1 MAKKNRI
8 QQPYGYRDMNE
19 YTSEANMLSNAI
31 SSIGKCDCNDIAN
44 KAFFSVE
51 YKDDLE
57 SFTFMNM
64 NGSPVGTAK
73 MYDVKFS
80 KLIESASYNRDTNTI
95 DIIFENKDKVS
106 LDVDGLVP
114 TVSFNDGLEKDNDS
128 VKVKIDNTGDGYLTV
143 SKDGIKISGI
153 KEELDKI
160 PLISGKIDNEI
171 SDRKN
176 ADQGLLTMLDAETK
190 NRKSADDE
198 IKGIIG
204 DLSSSV
210 TSGNTTIAEL
220 IAKETEDRKNED
232 NSIKELLAAETAG
245 RESGDN
251 EIKDIISNLRQS
263 TADSDE
269 AIRALITKESED
281 RIASDNEIKK
291 LIGDV
296 TSSITSGNTSIV
308 ELINAEA
315 SKREEE
321 DTKIRESITSETE
334 DRTNAINAEKTDRET
349 ADNEIK
355 GLVSAEETKREEE
368 DIKIRGEIATVS
380 SKVDGLTETNKS
392 NVVNVVKVSDNL
404 PATIRERY
412 KFVKSDNTE
421 LEQTIDIYKDSSLMN
436 VELQEVDNK
445 KCLVFTY
452 ILEDGTEKNITLDVE
467 QLLIESE
474 FQDGLSGVSEDG
486 VIRVK
491 VKIDDSSEK
500 YLTVSKNGVKLS
512 GINAKFNKTN
522 KRIGELNTKIETET
536 TNREQGITDVNNRI
550 SNTNANVE
558 LKADKTYVNE
568 ELAKKATNDALNALT
583 EVVDTKAAS
592 EYVNTELEKKADKTY
607 VDDELSKKATNDE
620 LSNLSNVVDTK
631 ASTEHVDTEL
641 SKKATIDALNE
652 LSAKVDEN
660 KTSAENLIANEAT
673 ARESALADER
683 TARETSD
690 NELSEKIESLKNET
704 SVLVKTVVAKDASIA
719 VDSAD
724 VVNPKIGV
732 NVSAKSK
739 DTKYANNISVETDGL
754 FSVADLEYDGERN
767 ILTFV
772 NNAKTL
778 PIYLKSVSSI
788 PTVSYNPAY
797 KKLTITYIVN
807 GVSNTVEGDMSAL
820 DNTFTVSEST
830 SGAMSL
836 VMNDKKLSGSV
847 IVNTTHNDNA
857 LIVDNNSLYVSKNS
871 IIGDLERR
879 VQELEAAMANLVK
892 NDVEVT
898 SVEPNMNESKSTS
911 SSSIVNVSDLDL
923 FDFE

>member
-8 QQPYGYRDMNE
+8 QQPYGYKDMNE

-31 SSIGKCDCNDIAN
+31 SSIGKCDCDDIAN

-64 NGSPVGTAK
+64 NGAPVGTAK

-128 VKVKIDNTGDGYLTV
+128 VKVKIDNTSEGYLTV
-143 SKDGIKISGI
+143 SRDGIKISGI
-153 KEELDKI
+153 KELLDKV
-160 PLISGKIDNEI
+160 PLISDKIDKEI

-190 NRKSADDE
+190 NRKNADDE

-220 IAKETEDRKNED
+220 IAKETEDRENED
-232 NSIKELLAAETAG
+232 NSIKELLAAETSD
-245 RESGDN
+245 RESSDN
-251 EIKDIISNLRQS
+251 EIKDIISVLRQS
-263 TADSDE
+263 TANSDE
-269 AIRALITKESED
+269 EIRALITKESED
-281 RIASDNEIKK
+281 RIASDDEIKNI
-291 LIGDV
+291 IGDV

-308 ELINAEA
+308 ELIKAEA
-315 SKREEE
+315 NKREEE
-321 DTKIRESITSETE
+321 DTKIKELITSETE
-334 DRTNAINAEKTDRET
+334 ARTEAINTEKTDRET

-355 GLVSAEETKREEE
+355 GLVSSEESKRTEE
-368 DIKIRGEIATVS
+368 DNKIRAEILTVS
-380 SKVDGLTETNKS
+380 SKIDDLTETNKS

-436 VELQEVDNK
+436 VELQEVDSK

-452 ILEDGTEKNITLDVE
+452 ILEDGTEKKITLDVE

-491 VKIDDSSEK
+491 VKIDDSSEE
-500 YLTVSKNGVKLS
+500 YLTVSKDGVKLS
-512 GINAKFNKTN
+512 GINAKLNEINK
-522 KRIGELNTKIETET
+522 KIEAET
-536 TNREQGITDVNNRI
+536 SNREQSITDLNNSI
-550 SNTNANVE
+550 SATNANVE
-558 LKADKTYVNE
+558 LKANKTYVDEELANKATNAALNE
-568 ELAKKATNDALNALT
+568 LTSVVSTKATIEHVDTELAKKT
-583 EVVDTKAAS
+583 
-592 EYVNTELEKKADKTY
+592 DKTY
-607 VDDELSKKATNDE
+607 VDDELSKKATNED
-620 LSNLSNVVDTK
+620 LSDLSNVVDMK

-652 LSAKVDEN
+652 LSTKVDGN
-660 KTSAENLIANEAT
+660 KASAEALIANEAT
-673 ARESALADER
+673 ARESALTDEK
-683 TARETSD
+683 TTRETSD

-704 SVLVKTVVAKDASIA
+704 SSLVKTIVAKDASI
-719 VDSAD
+719 VIDSTDA
-724 VVNPKIGV
+724 VNPKIGA

-739 DTKYANNISVETDGL
+739 DTKYVNNISVETDGL
-754 FSVADLEYDGERN
+754 FSVADLEYDEDRN
-767 ILTFV
+767 VLTFV
-772 NNAKTL
+772 NNVKTS

-788 PTVSYNPAY
+788 PTVSYNPTE

-807 GVSNTVEGDMSAL
+807 GASNTVEGDMSAL

-830 SGAMSL
+830 SGAISL
-836 VMNDKKLSGSV
+836 AMNDRKLSGSV
-847 IVNTTHNDNA
+847 IVNTTHDDNA

-879 VQELEAAMANLVK
+879 VQELEAAISNLVK
-892 NDVEVT
+892 NDVEVA

>member
-160 PLISGKIDNEI
+160 PLISGKIDKEI
-171 SDRKN
+171 SDRNN
-176 ADQGLLTMLDAETK
+176 ADQGLLTMLDAETR
-190 NRKSADDE
+190 NRKNADDE
-198 IKGIIG
+198 IKGMIG

-210 TSGNTTIAEL
+210 TSGNTTIADL
-220 IAKETEDRKNED
+220 IARETEDRKNED
-232 NSIKELLAAETAG
+232 KAIKGLLDTETAERKNADEEIKG
-245 RESGDN
+245 SISDLTQSTTDSDN
-251 EIKDIISNLRQS
+251 EIKG
-263 TADSDE
+263 
-269 AIRALITKESED
+269 LITKESED

-334 DRTNAINAEKTDRET
+334 ARTEAINTEKTDREN
-349 ADNEIK
+349 ADNEIRN
-355 GLVSAEETKREEE
+355 LLSAEESKREEE
-368 DIKIRGEIATVS
+368 DNKIKKDIVTIT
-380 SKVDGLTETNKS
+380 SKIDGLSDKNKS
-392 NVVNVVKVSDNL
+392 NVVNVIKVSDNL

-491 VKIDDSSEK
+491 VKIDDSSEE

-512 GINAKFNKTN
+512 GINAKFNETN
-522 KRIGELNTKIETET
+522 TRIGELNTKIETET

-558 LKADKTYVNE
+558 LKADKTYVDE
-568 ELAKKATNDALNALT
+568 ELAKKATNDALNALK

-592 EYVNTELEKKADKTY
+592 EYVDTELEKKADKTY
-607 VDDELSKKATNDE
+607 VDKELAKKATNEE
-620 LSNLSNVVDTK
+620 LSDLSNVVDTK

-660 KTSAENLIANEAT
+660 KASAENLIANEAT
-673 ARESALADER
+673 TRESALADER

-836 VMNDKKLSGSV
+836 VMNDRKLSGSV
-847 IVNTTHNDNA
+847 IVNTTHDDNA

-879 VQELEAAMANLVK
+879 VQELEAAMTNLVK

>member
-160 PLISGKIDNEI
+160 PLISGKIDKEI

-176 ADQGLLTMLDAETK
+176 ADQGLLTMLEAETK

-269 AIRALITKESED
+269 EIRALITKESED
-281 RIASDNEIKK
+281 RIASDDEIKNI
-291 LIGDV
+291 IGDV

-308 ELINAEA
+308 ELIKAEA
-315 SKREEE
+315 NKREEE

-491 VKIDDSSEK
+491 VKIDDSSEE

-512 GINAKFNKTN
+512 GINAKFNETN
-522 KRIGELNTKIETET
+522 TRIGELNTKIETET

-558 LKADKTYVNE
+558 LKADKTYVDE

-583 EVVDTKAAS
+583 EVVDTKAES
-592 EYVNTELEKKADKTY
+592 EYVDTELEKKADKTY
-607 VDDELSKKATNDE
+607 VDEELAKKATNEE
-620 LSNLSNVVDTK
+620 LSDLSSVVDTK

-673 ARESALADER
+673 TRESALTDEK

-690 NELSEKIESLKNET
+690 NELSEKIESLKNDT
-704 SVLVKTVVAKDASIA
+704 SVLVKTVVAKDGSIS
-719 VDSAD
+719 VDSTD

-739 DTKYANNISVETDGL
+739 DTKYVNNISVETDGL

-836 VMNDKKLSGSV
+836 VMNDRKLSGSV
-847 IVNTTHNDNA
+847 IVNTTHDDNA

>member
-1 MAKKNRI
+1 MTKKNRI

-31 SSIGKCDCNDIAN
+31 SSIGKCDCDDIAN

-64 NGSPVGTAK
+64 NGAPVGTAK

-128 VKVKIDNTGDGYLTV
+128 VKVKIDNTSDGYLTV

-160 PLISGKIDNEI
+160 PLISGKIDKEI

-176 ADQGLLTMLDAETK
+176 ADQGLLTMLEAETR

-220 IAKETEDRKNED
+220 IAKETEDRENED
-232 NSIKELLAAETAG
+232 NSIKELLAAETAS

-269 AIRALITKESED
+269 EIRALITKESED
-281 RIASDNEIKK
+281 RIASDDEIKNI
-291 LIGDV
+291 IGDV

-308 ELINAEA
+308 ELIKAEA
-315 SKREEE
+315 NKREEE
-321 DTKIRESITSETE
+321 DTKIKELITSETE
-334 DRTNAINAEKTDRET
+334 ARTEAINTEKTHREN
-349 ADNEIK
+349 ADNEIRN
-355 GLVSAEETKREEE
+355 LLSDEESKREEDDNKIKE
-368 DIKIRGEIATVS
+368 DIVTITSKI
-380 SKVDGLTETNKS
+380 DGLSDKNKS
-392 NVVNVVKVSDNL
+392 NVVNVIKVSDNL

-491 VKIDDSSEK
+491 VKIDDSSEE

-512 GINAKFNKTN
+512 GINAKFNKTDT
-522 KRIGELNTKIETET
+522 RIGELNTKIETET
-536 TNREQGITDVNNRI
+536 TNREQGITDVNKRI
-550 SNTNANVE
+550 SDTNANVE
-558 LKADKTYVNE
+558 LKADKTYVDE
-568 ELAKKATNDALNALT
+568 ELAKKATNDALNTLT

-592 EYVNTELEKKADKTY
+592 EYVDTELEKKADKTY
-607 VDDELSKKATNDE
+607 VDDELLKKATNEE
-620 LSNLSNVVDTK
+620 LSDLSNVVDTK

-673 ARESALADER
+673 ARE
-683 TARETSD
+683 TSD
-690 NELSEKIESLKNET
+690 NELSEKIESLKNKT

-719 VDSAD
+719 VDSTD

-754 FSVADLEYDGERN
+754 FSVADLEYDDERN
-767 ILTFV
+767 VLTFV
-772 NNAKTL
+772 NNTKTL

-836 VMNDKKLSGSV
+836 VMNDRKLSGSV
-847 IVNTTHNDNA
+847 IVNTTHDDNA

>member
-8 QQPYGYRDMNE
+8 QQPYGYKNMNE

-128 VKVKIDNTGDGYLTV
+128 VKVKIDNTSEGYLTV
-143 SKDGIKISGI
+143 SRDGIKISGI
-153 KEELDKI
+153 KELLDKV
-160 PLISGKIDNEI
+160 PLISDKIDNEI

-220 IAKETEDRKNED
+220 IAKETEDRENED

-281 RIASDNEIKK
+281 RIASDDEIKNI
-291 LIGDV
+291 IGDV

-308 ELINAEA
+308 ELIKAETN
-315 SKREEE
+315 KREEE

-334 DRTNAINAEKTDRET
+334 DRTNAINTEKTARET

-355 GLVSAEETKREEE
+355 GLVSDEESKRTEE
-368 DIKIRGEIATVS
+368 DNKIRAEILTVS
-380 SKVDGLTETNKS
+380 RKIDDLTATNKS

-436 VELQEVDNK
+436 VELQEVDSK

-452 ILEDGTEKNITLDVE
+452 ILEDGTEKKITLDVE

-491 VKIDDSSEK
+491 VKIDDSSEE

-512 GINAKFNKTN
+512 GINAKFNKTS

-550 SNTNANVE
+550 SDTNANVE
-558 LKADKTYVNE
+558 LKADKTYVDE
-568 ELAKKATNDALNALT
+568 ELAKKATNDALNTLK

-592 EYVNTELEKKADKTY
+592 EYVDTELEKKADKTY
-607 VDDELSKKATNDE
+607 VDEELAKKATNDE

-652 LSAKVDEN
+652 LSAKVDGN
-660 KTSAENLIANEAT
+660 KASAEALIANEAT
-673 ARESALADER
+673 ARESALTDEK

-704 SVLVKTVVAKDASIA
+704 SSLVKTIVAKDASITI
-719 VDSAD
+719 DSTDA
-724 VVNPKIGV
+724 VNPKIGA

-739 DTKYANNISVETDGL
+739 DTKYVNNISVETDGL
-754 FSVADLEYDGERN
+754 FSVADLEYDEDRN
-767 ILTFV
+767 VLTFV
-772 NNAKTL
+772 NNVKTS

-788 PTVSYNPAY
+788 PTVSYNPTD

-836 VMNDKKLSGSV
+836 VMNDRKLSGSV
-847 IVNTTHNDNA
+847 IVNTTHDDNA

-892 NDVEVT
+892 NDVEVA
-898 SVEPNMNESKSTS
+898 SVEPNMNESNSTS

>member
-106 LDVDGLVP
+106 LDVDGLAQ

-128 VKVKIDNTGDGYLTV
+128 VKVKIDNTSDGYLTV

-160 PLISGKIDNEI
+160 PLISGKIDKEI
-171 SDRKN
+171 TDRKN
-176 ADQGLLTMLDAETK
+176 ADQGLLTMLEAETK

-210 TSGNTTIAEL
+210 TSGNTTISEL
-220 IAKETEDRKNED
+220 IAKETEDRKKED
-232 NSIKELLAAETAG
+232 NSIKELLAAEKAD
-245 RESGDN
+245 RKSGDD
-251 EIKDIISNLRQS
+251 EIKDIISDLRQS
-263 TADSDE
+263 TTESDNE
-269 AIRALITKESED
+269 IKALITKESED
-281 RIASDNEIKK
+281 RIASDDEIKK
-291 LIGDV
+291 IIGDV

-308 ELINAEA
+308 ELIKAEA
-315 SKREEE
+315 NKREEE
-321 DTKIRESITSETE
+321 DTKIKESITSEAEARTE
-334 DRTNAINAEKTDRET
+334 AINTEKTAREN

-355 GLVSAEETKREEE
+355 NLVSAEESKREEE
-368 DIKIRGEIATVS
+368 DKKIREDIVTVT
-380 SKVDGLTETNKS
+380 SKIDGLSDKNKS
-392 NVVNVVKVSDNL
+392 NVINVVKVSDNL

-421 LEQTIDIYKDSSLMN
+421 LEQTIDIYKDSSLIN
-436 VELQEVDNK
+436 VELQEIDNK

-452 ILEDGTEKNITLDVE
+452 VLEDGTEKKITLDVE

-486 VIRVK
+486 VVRVK
-491 VKIDDSSEK
+491 VKIDDSSEE
-500 YLTVSKNGVKLS
+500 YLTVSKDGVKLS
-512 GINAKFNKTN
+512 GINTKLD
-522 KRIGELNTKIETET
+522 GLNTKIEAET
-536 TNREQGITDVNNRI
+536 SNREQSITDVNNRI
-550 SNTNANVE
+550 SDTNANVE
-558 LKADKTYVNE
+558 LKADKTYVDGELAKKATNAALNNLSITVDTKASTE
-568 ELAKKATNDALNALT
+568 YVNTELAKKADKTYVDGELAKKATNVALNGLSDTVNTKADKTYVDTELAKKATNDT
-583 EVVDTKAAS
+583 
-592 EYVNTELEKKADKTY
+592 
-607 VDDELSKKATNDE
+607 
-620 LSNLSNVVDTK
+620 
-631 ASTEHVDTEL
+631 
-641 SKKATIDALNE
+641 LNE
-652 LSAKVDEN
+652 LSTKVDKN
-660 KTSAENLIANEAT
+660 KASAEALIANET
-673 ARESALADER
+673 ANRESALSAEK
-683 TARETSD
+683 TARETADS
-690 NELSEKIESLKNET
+690 ELDKKIESLKNDT
-704 SVLVKTVVAKDASIA
+704 SSLVKTIVAKDASIA
-719 VDSAD
+719 IDSTDA
-724 VVNPKIGV
+724 VNPKIGT
-732 NVSAKSK
+732 NISAKSK
-739 DTKYANNISVETDGL
+739 DAKYINNISIETDGL
-754 FSVADLEYDGERN
+754 FSVADLEYDDDRN
-767 ILTFV
+767 VLTFV
-772 NNAKTL
+772 NNVKTS

-788 PTVSYNPAY
+788 PTVSYNPTD
-797 KKLTITYIVN
+797 KKLTITYVVN
-807 GVSNTVEGDMSAL
+807 GKSNTVEGDMSAL

-836 VMNDKKLSGSV
+836 VMNDRKLSGSV
-847 IVNTTHNDNA
+847 IVNTTHDDNA

-871 IIGDLERR
+871 IIGDLEHR
-879 VQELEAAMANLVK
+879 VQELEAAMAKLVK

-898 SVEPNMNESKSTS
+898 SVEPNMNKSKSTS

>member
-220 IAKETEDRKNED
+220 IAKETEDRENED

-491 VKIDDSSEK
+491 VKIDDSSEE

-512 GINAKFNKTN
+512 GINAKFNETDT
-522 KRIGELNTKIETET
+522 RIGELNTKIETET

-550 SNTNANVE
+550 SDTNANVE
-558 LKADKTYVNE
+558 LKADKTYVDE
-568 ELAKKATNDALNALT
+568 ELAKKATNDALNKLT

-592 EYVNTELEKKADKTY
+592 EYVDTELEKKADKTY

-673 ARESALADER
+673 TRESALTDEK

-879 VQELEAAMANLVK
+879 VQELEAAMANLAK

>member
-321 DTKIRESITSETE
+321 DTKIMESITSETE

-536 TNREQGITDVNNRI
+536 TNREQGIADVNKRI
-550 SNTNANVE
+550 SDTNANVE
-558 LKADKTYVNE
+558 L
-568 ELAKKATNDALNALT
+568 
-583 EVVDTKAAS
+583 
-592 EYVNTELEKKADKTY
+592 KADKTY
-607 VDDELSKKATNDE
+607 VDDELSKKATNDALNE
-620 LSNLSNVVDTK
+620 LSAKVDTK

-652 LSAKVDEN
+652 LSAKVNEN

-704 SVLVKTVVAKDASIA
+704 SVLVKTVVAKDTSIA

-739 DTKYANNISVETDGL
+739 DTKYVNNISVETDGL

>member
-8 QQPYGYRDMNE
+8 QQPYGYKDMNE

-31 SSIGKCDCNDIAN
+31 SSIGKCDCDDIAN

-64 NGSPVGTAK
+64 NGAPVGTAK

-128 VKVKIDNTGDGYLTV
+128 VKVKIDNTSEGYLTV
-143 SKDGIKISGI
+143 SRDGIKISGI
-153 KEELDKI
+153 KELLDKV
-160 PLISGKIDNEI
+160 PLISDKIDKEI

-190 NRKSADDE
+190 NRKNADDE

-220 IAKETEDRKNED
+220 IAKETEDRENED
-232 NSIKELLAAETAG
+232 NSIKELLAAETED

-281 RIASDNEIKK
+281 RIASDDEIKNI
-291 LIGDV
+291 IGDV

-308 ELINAEA
+308 ELIKAETN
-315 SKREEE
+315 KREEE

-334 DRTNAINAEKTDRET
+334 DRTNAINTEKTARET

-355 GLVSAEETKREEE
+355 GLVSDEESKRTEEDNKIREE
-368 DIKIRGEIATVS
+368 ILTVS
-380 SKVDGLTETNKS
+380 SKIDDLTETNKS

-452 ILEDGTEKNITLDVE
+452 ILEDGTEKKITLDVE

-491 VKIDDSSEK
+491 VKIDDSSEE

-512 GINAKFNKTN
+512 GINAKFNEIN
-522 KRIGELNTKIETET
+522 KKIETET
-536 TNREQGITDVNNRI
+536 SNREQSITDLNNSI
-550 SNTNANVE
+550 SATNANVE
-558 LKADKTYVNE
+558 LKANKTYVDE
-568 ELAKKATNDALNALT
+568 ELANKATNAALNELT
-583 EVVDTKAAS
+583 SVVSTKATIEHVDT
-592 EYVNTELEKKADKTY
+592 ELAKKADKTY
-607 VDDELSKKATNDE
+607 VDDELSKKATNED
-620 LSNLSNVVDTK
+620 LSDLSNVVDTK

-652 LSAKVDEN
+652 LSTKVDGN
-660 KTSAENLIANEAT
+660 KASAEALIANEAT
-673 ARESALADER
+673 ARESALTDEK
-683 TARETSD
+683 TTRETSD

-704 SVLVKTVVAKDASIA
+704 SSLVKTIVAKDASIA
-719 VDSAD
+719 IDSTDA
-724 VVNPKIGV
+724 VNPKIGA
-732 NVSAKSK
+732 NISAKSK
-739 DTKYANNISVETDGL
+739 DTKYVNNISVETDGL
-754 FSVADLEYDGERN
+754 FSVADLEYDEDRN
-767 ILTFV
+767 VLTFV
-772 NNAKTL
+772 NNVKTS
-778 PIYLKSVSSI
+778 PIYLKSISSI
-788 PTVSYNPAY
+788 PTVSYNPTD

-807 GVSNTVEGDMSAL
+807 GASNTVEGDMSAL

-836 VMNDKKLSGSV
+836 VMNDRKLSGSV
-847 IVNTTHNDNA
+847 IVNTTHEDNA

>member
-19 YTSEANMLSNAI
+19 YTSEANMISNAI

-64 NGSPVGTAK
+64 NGAPVGTAK

-160 PLISGKIDNEI
+160 PLISGKIDKEI
-171 SDRKN
+171 SDRNN
-176 ADQGLLTMLDAETK
+176 ADQDLLTMLDAETR
-190 NRKSADDE
+190 NRKNADDE
-198 IKGIIG
+198 IKGMIG

-210 TSGNTTIAEL
+210 TSGNTTIADL
-220 IAKETEDRKNED
+220 IARETEDRKNED
-232 NSIKELLAAETAG
+232 KAIKGLLDTETAERKNADEEIKG
-245 RESGDN
+245 SISDLTQSTTDSDN
-251 EIKDIISNLRQS
+251 EIKG
-263 TADSDE
+263 
-269 AIRALITKESED
+269 LITKESED

-321 DTKIRESITSETE
+321 DTKIKELITSETE
-334 DRTNAINAEKTDRET
+334 ARTEAINTEKTDREN
-349 ADNEIK
+349 ADNEIRN
-355 GLVSAEETKREEE
+355 LLSAEESKRKEE
-368 DIKIRGEIATVS
+368 DNKIKEDIVTIT
-380 SKVDGLTETNKS
+380 SKINGLSDKNKS
-392 NVVNVVKVSDNL
+392 NVVNVIKVSDNL

-491 VKIDDSSEK
+491 VKIDDSSEE

-512 GINAKFNKTN
+512 GINAKFNETN
-522 KRIGELNTKIETET
+522 TRIGELNTKIETET

-558 LKADKTYVNE
+558 LKADKTYVDE

-592 EYVNTELEKKADKTY
+592 EYVDTELEKKADKTY
-607 VDDELSKKATNDE
+607 VDDELSKKATNKE
-620 LSNLSNVVDTK
+620 LSDLSNVVDTK

-660 KTSAENLIANEAT
+660 KTFAENLIANEAT
-673 ARESALADER
+673 TRESALTDEK

-704 SVLVKTVVAKDASIA
+704 SVLVKTVVAKDGSIS
-719 VDSAD
+719 VDSTD

-836 VMNDKKLSGSV
+836 VMNDRKLSGSV
-847 IVNTTHNDNA
+847 IVNTTHDDNA

-879 VQELEAAMANLVK
+879 VKKLEAAMDNIVE
-892 NDVEVT
+892 NDVEP
-898 SVEPNMNESKSTS
+898 EMNESKSTS
-911 SSSIVNVSDLDL
+911 SSSIVDVSDLDL

>member
-64 NGSPVGTAK
+64 NGAPVGTAK

-160 PLISGKIDNEI
+160 PLISGKIDKEI
-171 SDRKN
+171 SDRNN
-176 ADQGLLTMLDAETK
+176 ADQDLLTMIEAETN
-190 NRKSADDE
+190 NRISADDE

-220 IAKETEDRKNED
+220 IAKETEDRENED

-251 EIKDIISNLRQS
+251 EIKDIISDLRQS

-281 RIASDNEIKK
+281 RIASDDEIKNI
-291 LIGDV
+291 IGDI

-308 ELINAEA
+308 ELIKAEA
-315 SKREEE
+315 NKREEE
-321 DTKIRESITSETE
+321 DTKIKELITSETE
-334 DRTNAINAEKTDRET
+334 ARTEAINTEKTDREN
-349 ADNEIK
+349 ADNEIRN
-355 GLVSAEETKREEE
+355 LLSAEESKRKEE
-368 DIKIRGEIATVS
+368 DNKIKGDIVTIT
-380 SKVDGLTETNKS
+380 SKIDGLSDKNKS
-392 NVVNVVKVSDNL
+392 NVVNVIKVSDNL

-491 VKIDDSSEK
+491 VKIDESSEE

-512 GINAKFNKTN
+512 GINAKFNKTDT
-522 KRIGELNTKIETET
+522 RIGELNTKIETET
-536 TNREQGITDVNNRI
+536 TNREQDITDVNNRI
-550 SNTNANVE
+550 SDTNANVE
-558 LKADKTYVNE
+558 LKADKTYVDE
-568 ELAKKATNDALNALT
+568 ELAKKATNDALNSLT

-592 EYVNTELEKKADKTY
+592 EYVDTELEKKADKTY
-607 VDDELSKKATNDE
+607 VDDELSKKATNKE
-620 LSNLSNVVDTK
+620 LSDLSSVVDTK

-660 KTSAENLIANEAT
+660 KTSAENLIANEANT
-673 ARESALADER
+673 RESALTDER

-704 SVLVKTVVAKDASIA
+704 SVLVKTVVAKDSSIS
-719 VDSAD
+719 VDSTD

-778 PIYLKSVSSI
+778 PIYLNSVSSI

-836 VMNDKKLSGSV
+836 VMNDRKLSGSV

-911 SSSIVNVSDLDL
+911 NSSIVNVSDLDL

>member
-321 DTKIRESITSETE
+321 DTKIMESITSETE

-445 KCLVFTY
+445 KCIVFTY

-491 VKIDDSSEK
+491 VKIDDSSEE

>member
-57 SFTFMNM
+57 SFVFMNM

-80 KLIESASYNRDTNTI
+80 KLIESASYNKDTNTI

-114 TVSFNDGLEKDNDS
+114 TLSFDDGLEKDNDS
-128 VKVKIDNTGDGYLTV
+128 VKVKIDNTSEGYLTV
-143 SKDGIKISGI
+143 SRDGIKISGI
-153 KEELDKI
+153 KDLLDKI
-160 PLISGKIDNEI
+160 PLISGKVDNEI

-198 IKGIIG
+198 IKGMIG

-210 TSGNTTIAEL
+210 TSGNTTIAQL
-220 IAKETEDRKNED
+220 IAKETEDRKKED
-232 NSIKELLAAETAG
+232 NSIKELLTTETTE
-245 RESGDN
+245 RKSEDT
-251 EIKDIISNLRQS
+251 EIKNSISDLEQS
-263 TADSDE
+263 TTRSDND
-269 AIRALITKESED
+269 IKALITKESED
-281 RIASDNEIKK
+281 RIASDDEIKK

-296 TSSITSGNTSIV
+296 SSSVTSGNTSIV
-308 ELINAEA
+308 ELIKAEA
-315 SKREEE
+315 NKREEE
-321 DTKIRESITSETE
+321 DTKIKESIASETE
-334 DRTNAINAEKTDRET
+334 ARTEAINAEKTAREN

-355 GLVSAEETKREEE
+355 NLVSVEEAKRTEE
-368 DIKIRGEIATVS
+368 DNNIRNEIATVS
-380 SKVDGLTETNKS
+380 SKVDGLSDKNKS
-392 NVVNVVKVSDNL
+392 NVVNVVKISDNL

-421 LEQTIDIYKDSSLMN
+421 LEQTIDIYKDSSLIN
-436 VELQEVDNK
+436 VELQEIDNK

-452 ILEDGTEKNITLDVE
+452 VLEDGTEKKITLDVE

-486 VIRVK
+486 VVRVK
-491 VKIDDSSEK
+491 VKIDDSSEE
-500 YLTVSKNGVKLS
+500 YLTVSKDGVKLS
-512 GINAKFNKTN
+512 GINTKLD
-522 KRIGELNTKIETET
+522 GLNTKIEAET
-536 TNREQGITDVNNRI
+536 SNREQSITDVNNRI
-550 SNTNANVE
+550 SDTNANVE
-558 LKADKTYVNE
+558 LKADKTYVDE
-568 ELAKKATNDALNALT
+568 ELAKKATNAALNELT
-583 EVVDTKAAS
+583 SVVSTKAS
-592 EYVNTELEKKADKTY
+592 TEYVNTELAKKADKTY
-607 VDDELSKKATNDE
+607 VDEELAKKSTIDALN
-620 LSNLSNVVDTK
+620 NLSSTIDTK
-631 ASTEHVDTEL
+631 ADKTYVDEEL
-641 SKKATIDALNE
+641 AKKSTIDALNE
-652 LSAKVDEN
+652 LSTKVDEN
-660 KTSAENLIANEAT
+660 KTSAETLISSETAN
-673 ARESALADER
+673 RENALSAEK

-690 NELSEKIESLKNET
+690 SELDKKITSLKNDT
-704 SVLVKTVVAKDASIA
+704 SSLVKTIVAKDASI
-719 VDSAD
+719 VIDSTD
-724 VVNPKIGV
+724 VVNPKIGA

-739 DTKYANNISVETDGL
+739 DTKYINNISIETDGL
-754 FSVADLEYDGERN
+754 FSVADLEYDEDRN
-767 ILTFV
+767 VLTFV
-772 NNAKTL
+772 NNVKTS

-788 PTVSYNPAY
+788 PTVSYNPTD
-797 KKLTITYIVN
+797 KKLTITYTVN
-807 GVSNTVEGDMSAL
+807 GTSNTVEGDMSAL

-836 VMNDKKLSGSV
+836 SMNDRKLSGSV
-847 IVNTTHNDNA
+847 IVNTTHDDNA
-857 LIVDNNSLYVSKNS
+857 LIVDNNSLYVSKTS
-871 IIGDLERR
+871 IIGALEQRVHDLE
-879 VQELEAAMANLVK
+879 LAMAKLVK
-892 NDVEVT
+892 NDVEVA
-898 SVEPNMNESKSTS
+898 SVEPNMNESKNTS

>member
-128 VKVKIDNTGDGYLTV
+128 VKVKIDNTGDSYLTV

-160 PLISGKIDNEI
+160 PLISGKIDKEI

-176 ADQGLLTMLDAETK
+176 ADQGLLTMLEAETK

-220 IAKETEDRKNED
+220 IAKETEDRENED

-281 RIASDNEIKK
+281 RIASDDEIKNI
-291 LIGDV
+291 IGDI

-308 ELINAEA
+308 ELIKAEA
-315 SKREEE
+315 NKREEE
-321 DTKIRESITSETE
+321 DTKIKELITSETKA
-334 DRTNAINAEKTDRET
+334 RTDAINTEKTDREN
-349 ADNEIK
+349 ADNEIRN
-355 GLVSAEETKREEE
+355 LLSAEESKREEE
-368 DIKIRGEIATVS
+368 DNKIKGDIVTIT
-380 SKVDGLTETNKS
+380 SKIDGLSDKNKS
-392 NVVNVVKVSDNL
+392 NVVNVIKVSDNL

-491 VKIDDSSEK
+491 VKIDDSSEE

-512 GINAKFNKTN
+512 GINAKFNETN
-522 KRIGELNTKIETET
+522 TRIGELNTKIETET

-558 LKADKTYVNE
+558 LKADKTYVDE
-568 ELAKKATNDALNALT
+568 ELAKKATNDALNKLT

-592 EYVNTELEKKADKTY
+592 EYVDTELEKKADKTY
-607 VDDELSKKATNDE
+607 VDDELSKKATNDALNE
-620 LSNLSNVVDTK
+620 LSAKVDTK

-673 ARESALADER
+673 TRESALTDEK

-690 NELSEKIESLKNET
+690 NELSEKIESLKNDT
-704 SVLVKTVVAKDASIA
+704 SVLVKTVVAKDGSIS
-719 VDSAD
+719 VDSTD

-836 VMNDKKLSGSV
+836 VMNDRKLSGSV
-847 IVNTTHNDNA
+847 IVNTTHDDNA

-871 IIGDLERR
+871 IIGDLERK

>member
-80 KLIESASYNRDTNTI
+80 KLIESASYNIDTNTI

-190 NRKSADDE
+190 NRKNADDE

-220 IAKETEDRKNED
+220 IAKETEDRENED
-232 NSIKELLAAETAG
+232 NSIKELLAVETAG

-281 RIASDNEIKK
+281 RIASDDEIKK

-349 ADNEIK
+349 ADNEIRN
-355 GLVSAEETKREEE
+355 LLSAEETKREEE

-491 VKIDDSSEK
+491 VKIDESSEE

-536 TNREQGITDVNNRI
+536 TNREQDITDVNNRI
-550 SNTNANVE
+550 SDTNANVE
-558 LKADKTYVNE
+558 LKADKTYVDE
-568 ELAKKATNDALNALT
+568 ELAKKATNDALDTLK

-592 EYVNTELEKKADKTY
+592 EYVDTELGKKADKTY
-607 VDDELSKKATNDE
+607 VDDELSKKATND
-620 LSNLSNVVDTK
+620 
-631 ASTEHVDTEL
+631 
-641 SKKATIDALNE
+641 ALNE
-652 LSAKVDEN
+652 LSAKVNEN
-660 KTSAENLIANEAT
+660 KTSAENLIANEAAT
-673 ARESALADER
+673 RESALTDEK

-704 SVLVKTVVAKDASIA
+704 SVLVKTVVAKDTSIA

-739 DTKYANNISVETDGL
+739 DTKYVNNISVETDGL

-836 VMNDKKLSGSV
+836 VMKDRKLSGSV
-847 IVNTTHNDNA
+847 IVNTTHDDNA

>member
-64 NGSPVGTAK
+64 NGAPVGTAK

-160 PLISGKIDNEI
+160 PLISGKIDKEI

-176 ADQGLLTMLDAETK
+176 ADQGLLTMLEAETR

-198 IKGIIG
+198 IKGMIG

-220 IAKETEDRKNED
+220 IAKETEDRENED

-281 RIASDNEIKK
+281 RIASDDEIKNI
-291 LIGDV
+291 IGDI

-308 ELINAEA
+308 ELIKAEA
-315 SKREEE
+315 NKREEE
-321 DTKIRESITSETE
+321 DTKIKELITSETE
-334 DRTNAINAEKTDRET
+334 ARTEAINTEKTDREN

-355 GLVSAEETKREEE
+355 GLVSSEESKRTEE
-368 DIKIRGEIATVS
+368 DNKIRAEILTVS
-380 SKVDGLTETNKS
+380 SKIDGLSDKNKS

-491 VKIDDSSEK
+491 VKIDDSSEE

-512 GINAKFNKTN
+512 GINAKFNETN
-522 KRIGELNTKIETET
+522 TRIGELNTKIETET
-536 TNREQGITDVNNRI
+536 TNREKDITDVNNRI
-550 SNTNANVE
+550 SYTNANVE
-558 LKADKTYVNE
+558 LKADKTYVDE

-592 EYVNTELEKKADKTY
+592 EYVDKELEKKADKTY
-607 VDDELSKKATNDE
+607 VDDELSKKATNEE
-620 LSNLSNVVDTK
+620 LSDLSSVVDTK

-641 SKKATIDALNE
+641 SKKATIDALNK

-673 ARESALADER
+673 ARESALTDER

-836 VMNDKKLSGSV
+836 VMNDRKLSGSV
-847 IVNTTHNDNA
+847 IVNTTHDDNA

>member
-1 MAKKNRI
+1 MTKKNRI
-8 QQPYGYRDMNE
+8 QQPYGYKDMNE

-31 SSIGKCDCNDIAN
+31 SSIGKCDCDDIAN

-64 NGSPVGTAK
+64 NGAPVGTAK

-128 VKVKIDNTGDGYLTV
+128 VKVKIDNTSEGYLTV
-143 SKDGIKISGI
+143 SRDGIKISGI
-153 KEELDKI
+153 KELLDKV
-160 PLISGKIDNEI
+160 PLISDKIDNEI

-190 NRKSADDE
+190 NRKNADDE

-210 TSGNTTIAEL
+210 TSGNTTISEL
-220 IAKETEDRKNED
+220 IAKETEDRENED
-232 NSIKELLAAETAG
+232 NSIKELLAAETAD
-245 RESGDN
+245 RKSGDN

-263 TADSDE
+263 TEKSDE

-281 RIASDNEIKK
+281 RIASDDEIKNI
-291 LIGDV
+291 IGDV

-308 ELINAEA
+308 ELIKAETN
-315 SKREEE
+315 KREEE

-334 DRTNAINAEKTDRET
+334 DRTNAINTEKTARET

-355 GLVSAEETKREEE
+355 GLVSAEESKRTEE
-368 DIKIRGEIATVS
+368 DNKIRAEILTVS
-380 SKVDGLTETNKS
+380 SKIDDLTETNKS

-452 ILEDGTEKNITLDVE
+452 ILEDGTEKKITLDVE

-491 VKIDDSSEK
+491 VKIDDSSEE
-500 YLTVSKNGVKLS
+500 YLTVSKDGVKLS
-512 GINAKFNKTN
+512 GINAKFNE
-522 KRIGELNTKIETET
+522 INTKIETET

-550 SNTNANVE
+550 SDTNANVE
-558 LKADKTYVNE
+558 LKADKTYVDE
-568 ELAKKATNDALNALT
+568 ELANKATNAALNELT
-583 EVVDTKAAS
+583 SVVSTKATIEHVDT
-592 EYVNTELEKKADKTY
+592 ELAKKADKTY
-607 VDDELSKKATNDE
+607 VDDELSKKATNED
-620 LSNLSNVVDTK
+620 LSDLSNVVDTK

-652 LSAKVDEN
+652 LSTKVDGN
-660 KTSAENLIANEAT
+660 KASAEALIANEAT
-673 ARESALADER
+673 ARESALTDEK
-683 TARETSD
+683 TTRETSD

-704 SVLVKTVVAKDASIA
+704 SSLVKTIVAKDASIV
-719 VDSAD
+719 VDSTDA
-724 VVNPKIGV
+724 VNPKIGA

-739 DTKYANNISVETDGL
+739 DTKYVNNISVETDGL
-754 FSVADLEYDGERN
+754 FSVADLEYDEDRN
-767 ILTFV
+767 VLTFV
-772 NNAKTL
+772 NNVKTS

-788 PTVSYNPAY
+788 PTVSYNPTD

-807 GVSNTVEGDMSAL
+807 GASNTVEGDMSAL

-836 VMNDKKLSGSV
+836 AMNDRKLSGSV
-847 IVNTTHNDNA
+847 IVNTTHEDNA

-892 NDVEVT
+892 NDVEVA
-898 SVEPNMNESKSTS
+898 SVEPNMNESNSTS

>member
-8 QQPYGYRDMNE
+8 QQPYGYKDMNE

-31 SSIGKCDCNDIAN
+31 SSIGKCDCDDIAN

-64 NGSPVGTAK
+64 NGAPVGTAK

-95 DIIFENKDKVS
+95 DIIFENNDKVS

-128 VKVKIDNTGDGYLTV
+128 VKVKIDNTSEGYLTV
-143 SKDGIKISGI
+143 SRDGIKISGI
-153 KEELDKI
+153 KELLDKV
-160 PLISGKIDNEI
+160 PLISDKIDKEI

-190 NRKSADDE
+190 NRKNADDE

-220 IAKETEDRKNED
+220 IAKETEDRENED
-232 NSIKELLAAETAG
+232 NSIKELLAAETED

-251 EIKDIISNLRQS
+251 KIKDIISNLRQS
-263 TADSDE
+263 TENSDE

-281 RIASDNEIKK
+281 RIASDDEIKNI
-291 LIGDV
+291 IGDV

-308 ELINAEA
+308 ELIKAEA
-315 SKREEE
+315 NKREEE
-321 DTKIRESITSETE
+321 DTKIKELITSETE
-334 DRTNAINAEKTDRET
+334 ARTEAINTEKTDREN
-349 ADNEIK
+349 ADNEIRN
-355 GLVSAEETKREEE
+355 LLSAEESKREEE
-368 DIKIRGEIATVS
+368 DNNIKGDIVTVT
-380 SKVDGLTETNKS
+380 SKIDGLSDKNKS

-452 ILEDGTEKNITLDVE
+452 ILEDGTEKKITLDVE

-491 VKIDDSSEK
+491 VKIDDSSEE

-512 GINAKFNKTN
+512 GINAKFNETN
-522 KRIGELNTKIETET
+522 TRIGELNTKIEAET
-536 TNREQGITDVNNRI
+536 SNREQSITDINNSI
-550 SNTNANVE
+550 SATNANVE
-558 LKADKTYVNE
+558 LKADKTYVDE
-568 ELAKKATNDALNALT
+568 ELAKKATNDALNTLT

-592 EYVNTELEKKADKTY
+592 EYVDTELAKKADKTY
-607 VDDELSKKATNDE
+607 VDDELSKKATNED
-620 LSNLSNVVDTK
+620 LSDLSNVVDTK

-652 LSAKVDEN
+652 LSTKVDGN
-660 KTSAENLIANEAT
+660 KASAEALIANEAT
-673 ARESALADER
+673 ARESALTDEK
-683 TARETSD
+683 TTRETSD
-690 NELSEKIESLKNET
+690 NELSDKIESLKNET
-704 SVLVKTVVAKDASIA
+704 SSLVKTIVAKDASIA
-719 VDSAD
+719 IDSTDA
-724 VVNPKIGV
+724 VNPKIGT
-732 NVSAKSK
+732 NISAKSK
-739 DTKYANNISVETDGL
+739 DTKYVNNISVETDGL
-754 FSVADLEYDGERN
+754 FSVADLEYDEDRN
-767 ILTFV
+767 VLTFV
-772 NNAKTL
+772 NNVKTS

-788 PTVSYNPAY
+788 PTVSYNPTD

-807 GVSNTVEGDMSAL
+807 GASNTVEGDMSAL

-836 VMNDKKLSGSV
+836 VMNDRKLSGSV
-847 IVNTTHNDNA
+847 IVNTTHEDNA

>member
-64 NGSPVGTAK
+64 NGAPVGTAK

-160 PLISGKIDNEI
+160 PLISGKIDKEI
-171 SDRKN
+171 SDRSN
-176 ADQGLLTMLDAETK
+176 ADQDLLTMIEAETN
-190 NRKSADDE
+190 NRTSADDE

-220 IAKETEDRKNED
+220 IAKETEDRENED
-232 NSIKELLAAETAG
+232 NSIKELLAAETSD

-281 RIASDNEIKK
+281 RIASDDEIKNI
-291 LIGDV
+291 IGDI

-308 ELINAEA
+308 ELIKAEA
-315 SKREEE
+315 NKREEE
-321 DTKIRESITSETE
+321 DTKIKELITSETE
-334 DRTNAINAEKTDRET
+334 ARTEAIKTEKTDREN
-349 ADNEIK
+349 ADNEIRN
-355 GLVSAEETKREEE
+355 LLSAEESKREEE
-368 DIKIRGEIATVS
+368 DNKIKGDIVTIT
-380 SKVDGLTETNKS
+380 SKIDGLSDKNKS
-392 NVVNVVKVSDNL
+392 NVVNVIKVSDNL

-491 VKIDDSSEK
+491 VKIDDSSEE

-512 GINAKFNKTN
+512 GINAKFNETN
-522 KRIGELNTKIETET
+522 TRIGELNTKIETET

-558 LKADKTYVNE
+558 LKADKTYVDE

-592 EYVNTELEKKADKTY
+592 EYVDTELEKKADKTY
-607 VDDELSKKATNDE
+607 VDDELSKKATNEE
-620 LSNLSNVVDTK
+620 LSDLSSVVDTK

-673 ARESALADER
+673 TRESALTDER

-704 SVLVKTVVAKDASIA
+704 SVLVKTVVAKDGSIS
-719 VDSAD
+719 VDSTD

-778 PIYLKSVSSI
+778 PIYLNSVSSI

-836 VMNDKKLSGSV
+836 VMNDRKLSGSV
-847 IVNTTHNDNA
+847 IVNTTHDDNA

>member
-106 LDVDGLVP
+106 LDVDGLAQ

-128 VKVKIDNTGDGYLTV
+128 VKVKIDNTSDGYLTV

-160 PLISGKIDNEI
+160 PLISGKIDKEI
-171 SDRKN
+171 TDRKN
-176 ADQGLLTMLDAETK
+176 ADQGLLTMLEAETK

-210 TSGNTTIAEL
+210 TSGNTTISEL
-220 IAKETEDRKNED
+220 IAKETEDRKKED
-232 NSIKELLAAETAG
+232 NSIKELLAAEKAD
-245 RESGDN
+245 RKSGDD
-251 EIKDIISNLRQS
+251 EIKDIISDLRQS
-263 TADSDE
+263 TTESDNE
-269 AIRALITKESED
+269 IKALITKESED
-281 RIASDNEIKK
+281 RIASDDEIKK
-291 LIGDV
+291 IIGDV

-308 ELINAEA
+308 ELIKAEA
-315 SKREEE
+315 NKREEE
-321 DTKIRESITSETE
+321 DTKIKESITSETE
-334 DRTNAINAEKTDRET
+334 ARTEAINTEKTAREN

-355 GLVSAEETKREEE
+355 NLVSAEESKREEE
-368 DIKIRGEIATVS
+368 DKKIREDIVTVT
-380 SKVDGLTETNKS
+380 SKIDGLSDKNKS
-392 NVVNVVKVSDNL
+392 NVINVVKVSDNL

-421 LEQTIDIYKDSSLMN
+421 LEQTIDIYKDSSLIN
-436 VELQEVDNK
+436 VELQEIDNK

-452 ILEDGTEKNITLDVE
+452 VLEDGTEKKITLDVE

-486 VIRVK
+486 VVRVK
-491 VKIDDSSEK
+491 VKIDDSSEE
-500 YLTVSKNGVKLS
+500 YLTVSKDGVKLS
-512 GINAKFNKTN
+512 GINTKLD
-522 KRIGELNTKIETET
+522 GLNTKIEAET
-536 TNREQGITDVNNRI
+536 SNREQSITDVNNRI
-550 SNTNANVE
+550 SDTNANVE
-558 LKADKTYVNE
+558 LKADKTYVDGELAKKATNAALNNLSITVDTKASTE
-568 ELAKKATNDALNALT
+568 YVNTELAKKADKTYVDGELAKKATNVALNGLSDTVNTKADKTYVDTELAKKATNDT
-583 EVVDTKAAS
+583 
-592 EYVNTELEKKADKTY
+592 
-607 VDDELSKKATNDE
+607 
-620 LSNLSNVVDTK
+620 
-631 ASTEHVDTEL
+631 
-641 SKKATIDALNE
+641 LNE
-652 LSAKVDEN
+652 LSTKVDKN
-660 KTSAENLIANEAT
+660 KASAEALIANET
-673 ARESALADER
+673 ANRESALSAEK
-683 TARETSD
+683 TARETADS
-690 NELSEKIESLKNET
+690 ELDKKIESLKNDT
-704 SVLVKTVVAKDASIA
+704 SSLVKTIVAKDASIA
-719 VDSAD
+719 IDSTDA
-724 VVNPKIGV
+724 VNPKIGT
-732 NVSAKSK
+732 NISAKSK
-739 DTKYANNISVETDGL
+739 DAKYINNISIETDGL
-754 FSVADLEYDGERN
+754 FSVADLEYDDDRN
-767 ILTFV
+767 VLTFV
-772 NNAKTL
+772 NNVKTS

-788 PTVSYNPAY
+788 PTVSYNPTD
-797 KKLTITYIVN
+797 KKLTITYVVN
-807 GVSNTVEGDMSAL
+807 GKSNTVEGDMSAL

-836 VMNDKKLSGSV
+836 VMNDRKLSGSV
-847 IVNTTHNDNA
+847 IVNTTHDDNA

-871 IIGDLERR
+871 IIGDLEHR
-879 VQELEAAMANLVK
+879 VQELEAAMAKLVK

-898 SVEPNMNESKSTS
+898 SVEPNMNKSKSTS

>member
-31 SSIGKCDCNDIAN
+31 SSIGKCDCDDIAN

-64 NGSPVGTAK
+64 NGAPVGTAK

-160 PLISGKIDNEI
+160 PLISGKIDKEI

-176 ADQGLLTMLDAETK
+176 ADQGLLTMLEAETK

-220 IAKETEDRKNED
+220 IAKETEDRENED

-281 RIASDNEIKK
+281 RIASDDEIKK

-334 DRTNAINAEKTDRET
+334 DRTNAINAEKTAREN
-349 ADNEIK
+349 ADNEIRN
-355 GLVSAEETKREEE
+355 LLSAEESKREEE
-368 DIKIRGEIATVS
+368 DNKIREDIVTVT
-380 SKVDGLTETNKS
+380 SKIDGLSDKNKS

-491 VKIDDSSEK
+491 VKIDDSSEE

-550 SNTNANVE
+550 SDTNANVD
-558 LKADKTYVNE
+558 LKADKTYVDE
-568 ELAKKATNDALNALT
+568 ELAKKATNDALNALK

-652 LSAKVDEN
+652 LSAKVNEN

-704 SVLVKTVVAKDASIA
+704 SVLVKTVVAKDTSIA

-836 VMNDKKLSGSV
+836 VMNDRKLSGSV
-847 IVNTTHNDNA
+847 IVNTTHDDNA

-879 VQELEAAMANLVK
+879 VKELEAAMANLVK

>member
-8 QQPYGYRDMNE
+8 QQPYGYKDMNE

-31 SSIGKCDCNDIAN
+31 SSIGKCDCDDIAN

-64 NGSPVGTAK
+64 NGAPVGTAK

-128 VKVKIDNTGDGYLTV
+128 VKVKIDNTSEGYLTV
-143 SKDGIKISGI
+143 SRDGIKISGI
-153 KEELDKI
+153 KELLDKV
-160 PLISGKIDNEI
+160 PLISDKIDKEI

-190 NRKSADDE
+190 NRKNADDE

-220 IAKETEDRKNED
+220 IAKETEDRENED

-281 RIASDNEIKK
+281 RIASDDEIKNI
-291 LIGDV
+291 IGDI

-308 ELINAEA
+308 ELIKAEA
-315 SKREEE
+315 NKREEE
-321 DTKIRESITSETE
+321 DTKIKELITSETE
-334 DRTNAINAEKTDRET
+334 ARTEAINTEKTDREN
-349 ADNEIK
+349 ADTEIRN
-355 GLVSAEETKREEE
+355 LLSAEESKRKEE
-368 DIKIRGEIATVS
+368 DNKIKEDIVTIT
-380 SKVDGLTETNKS
+380 SKIDGLSDKNKS

-491 VKIDDSSEK
+491 VKIDDSSEE
-500 YLTVSKNGVKLS
+500 YLTVSKDGVKLS
-512 GINAKFNKTN
+512 GINAKLNEINK
-522 KRIGELNTKIETET
+522 KIEAET
-536 TNREQGITDVNNRI
+536 SNREHSIADVNNSI
-550 SNTNANVE
+550 SATNANVE
-558 LKADKTYVNE
+558 LKANKTYVDE
-568 ELAKKATNDALNALT
+568 ELANKATNDALNELT
-583 EVVDTKAAS
+583 SVVSTKATIEHVDT
-592 EYVNTELEKKADKTY
+592 ELAKKADKLY
-607 VDDELSKKATNDE
+607 VDDELSKKATNAALND
-620 LSNLSNVVDTK
+620 LSDTVNTK
-631 ASTEHVDTEL
+631 ATIEYVDAEL
-641 SKKATIDALNE
+641 AKKATIDALNE
-652 LSAKVDEN
+652 LSTKVDGN
-660 KTSAENLIANEAT
+660 KASAENLITNEAT
-673 ARESALADER
+673 ARESALTDEK

-704 SVLVKTVVAKDASIA
+704 SSLVKTIVAKDASISI
-719 VDSAD
+719 DSTDA
-724 VVNPKIGV
+724 VNPKIGA
-732 NVSAKSK
+732 NISAKSK
-739 DTKYANNISVETDGL
+739 DTKYVNNISVETDGL
-754 FSVADLEYDGERN
+754 FSVADLEYDEDRN
-767 ILTFV
+767 VLTFV
-772 NNAKTL
+772 NNVKTS

-788 PTVSYNPAY
+788 PTVSYNPTE

-807 GVSNTVEGDMSAL
+807 GASNTVEGDMSAL

-830 SGAMSL
+830 SGAISL
-836 VMNDKKLSGSV
+836 AMNDRKLSGSV
-847 IVNTTHNDNA
+847 IVNTTHDDNA

-871 IIGDLERR
+871 IIGDLKQR

>member
-160 PLISGKIDNEI
+160 PLISGKIDKEI

-176 ADQGLLTMLDAETK
+176 ADQGLLTMLEAETK

-220 IAKETEDRKNED
+220 IAKETEDRENED

-491 VKIDDSSEK
+491 VKIDDSSEE

-512 GINAKFNKTN
+512 GINAKFNETDT
-522 KRIGELNTKIETET
+522 RIGELNTKIETET

-550 SNTNANVE
+550 SDTNANVD
-558 LKADKTYVNE
+558 LKADKTYVDE
-568 ELAKKATNDALNALT
+568 ELAKKATNDALNKLT

-592 EYVNTELEKKADKTY
+592 EYVDTELEKKADKTY
-607 VDDELSKKATNDE
+607 VDDELSKKATNDALNE
-620 LSNLSNVVDTK
+620 LSANVDTK

-652 LSAKVDEN
+652 LSAKVNEN
-660 KTSAENLIANEAT
+660 KASAENLIANEAAT
-673 ARESALADER
+673 RESALTDEK

-704 SVLVKTVVAKDASIA
+704 SVLVKTVVAKDTSIA

-739 DTKYANNISVETDGL
+739 DTKYVNNISVETDGL

-836 VMNDKKLSGSV
+836 VMNDRKLSGSV
-847 IVNTTHNDNA
+847 IVNTTHDDNA

-879 VQELEAAMANLVK
+879 VQELEAAMANLLK
-892 NDVEVT
+892 NDVEVA

>member
-220 IAKETEDRKNED
+220 IAKETEDRENED

-281 RIASDNEIKK
+281 RIASDDEIKNI
-291 LIGDV
+291 IGDI

-308 ELINAEA
+308 ELIKAEA
-315 SKREEE
+315 NKREEE

-334 DRTNAINAEKTDRET
+334 ARTEAINTEKTDREN
-349 ADNEIK
+349 ADNEIRN
-355 GLVSAEETKREEE
+355 LLSAEESKREEE
-368 DIKIRGEIATVS
+368 DNKIREDIVTVT
-380 SKVDGLTETNKS
+380 SKIDGLSDKNKS

-491 VKIDDSSEK
+491 VKIDDSSEE

-512 GINAKFNKTN
+512 GINAKFNETDT
-522 KRIGELNTKIETET
+522 RIGELNTKIETET
-536 TNREQGITDVNNRI
+536 TNREQGIADVNKRI
-550 SNTNANVE
+550 SDTNANVE
-558 LKADKTYVNE
+558 LKADKTYVDE
-568 ELAKKATNDALNALT
+568 ELAKKATNDALDTLT

-592 EYVNTELEKKADKTY
+592 EYVDTELEKKADKTY
-607 VDDELSKKATNDE
+607 VDDELSKKATNDALNE
-620 LSNLSNVVDTK
+620 LSAKVDTK

-652 LSAKVDEN
+652 LSAKVNEN
-660 KTSAENLIANEAT
+660 KTSAENLIANEAAT
-673 ARESALADER
+673 RESALTDEK

-704 SVLVKTVVAKDASIA
+704 SVLVKTVVAKDTSIA

-724 VVNPKIGV
+724 IVNPKIGV

-739 DTKYANNISVETDGL
+739 DTKYVNNISVETDGL

-836 VMNDKKLSGSV
+836 VMNDRKLSGSV
-847 IVNTTHNDNA
+847 IVNTTHDDNA

>member
-160 PLISGKIDNEI
+160 PLISGKIDKEI
-171 SDRKN
+171 SDRNN
-176 ADQGLLTMLDAETK
+176 ADQGLLTMLDAETR
-190 NRKSADDE
+190 NRKNADDE
-198 IKGIIG
+198 IKGMIG

-232 NSIKELLAAETAG
+232 KAIKGLLDTETAERKNADEEIKG
-245 RESGDN
+245 SISDLTQSTTDSDN
-251 EIKDIISNLRQS
+251 EIKG
-263 TADSDE
+263 
-269 AIRALITKESED
+269 LITKESED

-321 DTKIRESITSETE
+321 DTKIKKLITSETE
-334 DRTNAINAEKTDRET
+334 ARTEAINTEKTDREN
-349 ADNEIK
+349 ADNEIRN
-355 GLVSAEETKREEE
+355 LLSAEESKRTEEDNKIREE
-368 DIKIRGEIATVS
+368 ILTVS
-380 SKVDGLTETNKS
+380 SKIDGLSDKNKS

-491 VKIDDSSEK
+491 VKIDDSSEE
-500 YLTVSKNGVKLS
+500 YLTVSNNGVKLS
-512 GINAKFNKTN
+512 GINAKFNETN
-522 KRIGELNTKIETET
+522 TRIGELNTKIETET

-550 SNTNANVE
+550 SDTNANVE
-558 LKADKTYVNE
+558 LKADKTYVDE
-568 ELAKKATNDALNALT
+568 ELAKKATNDALNTLT

-592 EYVNTELEKKADKTY
+592 EYVDTELEKKADKTY
-607 VDDELSKKATNDE
+607 VNAELSKKATNEE
-620 LSNLSNVVDTK
+620 LSDLSNVVETK

-641 SKKATIDALNE
+641 SKKATIDALNK

-660 KTSAENLIANEAT
+660 KTSAENLIANEANT
-673 ARESALADER
+673 RESVLTDER

-704 SVLVKTVVAKDASIA
+704 SVLVKTVVAKDGSIS
-719 VDSAD
+719 VDSTD

-836 VMNDKKLSGSV
+836 VMNDRKLSGSV
-847 IVNTTHNDNA
+847 IVNTTHDDNA

>member
-8 QQPYGYRDMNE
+8 QQPYGYKDMNE

-31 SSIGKCDCNDIAN
+31 SSIGKCDCDDIAN

-64 NGSPVGTAK
+64 NGAPVGTAK

-128 VKVKIDNTGDGYLTV
+128 VKVKIDNTSEGYLTV
-143 SKDGIKISGI
+143 SRDGIKISGI
-153 KEELDKI
+153 KELLDKV
-160 PLISGKIDNEI
+160 PLISDKIDKEI

-190 NRKSADDE
+190 NRKNADDE

-210 TSGNTTIAEL
+210 TSGNTTIAQL
-220 IAKETEDRKNED
+220 IAKETEDRENED
-232 NSIKELLAAETAG
+232 NSIKELLAAETAD
-245 RESGDN
+245 RKSGDN

-263 TADSDE
+263 TENSDE
-269 AIRALITKESED
+269 EIRALITKESED
-281 RIASDNEIKK
+281 RIASDDEIKNI
-291 LIGDV
+291 IGDV

-308 ELINAEA
+308 ELIKAEA
-315 SKREEE
+315 NKREEE

-334 DRTNAINAEKTDRET
+334 DRTNAINTEKTARET

-355 GLVSAEETKREEE
+355 GLVSSEESKRTEE
-368 DIKIRGEIATVS
+368 DNKIRAEILTVS
-380 SKVDGLTETNKS
+380 SKIDDLTETNKS

-452 ILEDGTEKNITLDVE
+452 ILEDGTEKKITLDVE

-491 VKIDDSSEK
+491 VKIDDSSEE
-500 YLTVSKNGVKLS
+500 YLTVSKDGVKLS
-512 GINAKFNKTN
+512 GINAKFNE
-522 KRIGELNTKIETET
+522 INTKIETET

-550 SNTNANVE
+550 SDTNANVE
-558 LKADKTYVNE
+558 LKADKTYVDE
-568 ELAKKATNDALNALT
+568 ELANKATNAALNELT
-583 EVVDTKAAS
+583 SVVSTKATIEHVDT
-592 EYVNTELEKKADKTY
+592 ELAKKADKTY
-607 VDDELSKKATNDE
+607 VDDELSKKATNED
-620 LSNLSNVVDTK
+620 LSDLSNVVDTK

-652 LSAKVDEN
+652 LSTKVDGN
-660 KTSAENLIANEAT
+660 KASAEALIANEAT
-673 ARESALADER
+673 ARESALTDEK

-704 SVLVKTVVAKDASIA
+704 SSLVKTIVAKDASIA
-719 VDSAD
+719 IDSTDA
-724 VVNPKIGV
+724 VNPKIGA

-739 DTKYANNISVETDGL
+739 DTKYVNNISVETDGL
-754 FSVADLEYDGERN
+754 FSVADLEYDEDRN
-767 ILTFV
+767 VLTFV
-772 NNAKTL
+772 NNVKTS

-788 PTVSYNPAY
+788 PTVSYNPTD

-807 GVSNTVEGDMSAL
+807 GTSNTVEGDMSAL

-836 VMNDKKLSGSV
+836 VMNDRKLSGSV
-847 IVNTTHNDNA
+847 IVNTTHDDNA

-879 VQELEAAMANLVK
+879 VQELEAAIANLVK
-892 NDVEVT
+892 NDVEVA

>member
-160 PLISGKIDNEI
+160 PLISGKIDKEI

-176 ADQGLLTMLDAETK
+176 ADQGLLTMLEAETK

-491 VKIDDSSEK
+491 VKIDDSSEE

-512 GINAKFNKTN
+512 GINAKFNETN
-522 KRIGELNTKIETET
+522 TRIGELNTKIETET

-558 LKADKTYVNE
+558 LKADKTYVDE

-583 EVVDTKAAS
+583 EVVDTKAES
-592 EYVNTELEKKADKTY
+592 EYVDTELEKKADKTY
-607 VDDELSKKATNDE
+607 VDEELAKKATNEE
-620 LSNLSNVVDTK
+620 LSDLSSVVDTK

-673 ARESALADER
+673 TRESALTDEK

-690 NELSEKIESLKNET
+690 NELSEKIESLKNDT
-704 SVLVKTVVAKDASIA
+704 SVLVKTVVAKDGSIS
-719 VDSAD
+719 VDSTD

-836 VMNDKKLSGSV
+836 VMNDRKLSGSV
-847 IVNTTHNDNA
+847 IVNTTHDDNA

>member
-160 PLISGKIDNEI
+160 PLISGKIDKEI
-171 SDRKN
+171 SDRNN
-176 ADQGLLTMLDAETK
+176 ADQGLLTMLDAETR
-190 NRKSADDE
+190 NRKNADDE
-198 IKGIIG
+198 IKGMIG

-232 NSIKELLAAETAG
+232 KAIKGLLDTETAERKNADEEIKG
-245 RESGDN
+245 SISDLTQSTTDSDN
-251 EIKDIISNLRQS
+251 EIKG
-263 TADSDE
+263 
-269 AIRALITKESED
+269 LITKESED

-321 DTKIRESITSETE
+321 DTKIKELITSETE
-334 DRTNAINAEKTDRET
+334 ARTEAINTEKTARET

-355 GLVSAEETKREEE
+355 GLVSSEESKRTEEDNKIREE
-368 DIKIRGEIATVS
+368 ILTVS
-380 SKVDGLTETNKS
+380 SKIDGLSDKNKS

-491 VKIDDSSEK
+491 VKIDDSSEE

-512 GINAKFNKTN
+512 GINTKFNEINT
-522 KRIGELNTKIETET
+522 RIGELNTKIETET

-550 SNTNANVE
+550 SDTNANVE
-558 LKADKTYVNE
+558 LKADKTYVDK

-592 EYVNTELEKKADKTY
+592 EYVDTELEKKADKTY
-607 VDDELSKKATNDE
+607 VDDELSKKATNEE
-620 LSNLSNVVDTK
+620 LSDLSSVVDTK

-673 ARESALADER
+673 TRESALTDER

-704 SVLVKTVVAKDASIA
+704 SVLVKTVVAKDGSIS
-719 VDSAD
+719 VDSTD

-836 VMNDKKLSGSV
+836 VMNDRKLSGSV
-847 IVNTTHNDNA
+847 IVNTTHDDNA

>member
-160 PLISGKIDNEI
+160 PLISGKIDKEI
-171 SDRKN
+171 SDRNN
-176 ADQGLLTMLDAETK
+176 ADQGLLTMLDAETR
-190 NRKSADDE
+190 NRKNADDE
-198 IKGIIG
+198 IKGMIG

-232 NSIKELLAAETAG
+232 KAIKGLLDTETAERKNADEEIKG
-245 RESGDN
+245 SISDLTQSTTDSDN
-251 EIKDIISNLRQS
+251 EIKG
-263 TADSDE
+263 
-269 AIRALITKESED
+269 LITKESED

-321 DTKIRESITSETE
+321 DAKIKELITSETE
-334 DRTNAINAEKTDRET
+334 ARTEAINTEKTARET

-355 GLVSAEETKREEE
+355 GLVSSEESKRTEEDNKIREE
-368 DIKIRGEIATVS
+368 ILTVS
-380 SKVDGLTETNKS
+380 SKIDGLSDKNKS

-491 VKIDDSSEK
+491 VKIDDSSEE

-512 GINAKFNKTN
+512 GINAKFNETN
-522 KRIGELNTKIETET
+522 TRIGELNTKIETET

-558 LKADKTYVNE
+558 LKADKTYVDE
-568 ELAKKATNDALNALT
+568 ELAKKATNDALNTLT

-592 EYVNTELEKKADKTY
+592 EYVDTELKKKADKTY
-607 VDDELSKKATNDE
+607 VDDELSKKATNKE
-620 LSNLSNVVDTK
+620 LSDLSNVVDTK

-673 ARESALADER
+673 TRESALTDER

-704 SVLVKTVVAKDASIA
+704 SVLVKTVVAKDGSIS
-719 VDSAD
+719 VDSTD

-836 VMNDKKLSGSV
+836 VMNDRKLSGSV
-847 IVNTTHNDNA
+847 IVNTTHDDNA

>member
-8 QQPYGYRDMNE
+8 QQPYGYKDMNE

-31 SSIGKCDCNDIAN
+31 SSIGKCDCDDIAN

-64 NGSPVGTAK
+64 NGAPVGTAK

-114 TVSFNDGLEKDNDS
+114 TVSFNDGLENDNDS
-128 VKVKIDNTGDGYLTV
+128 VKVKIDNTSEGYLTV
-143 SKDGIKISGI
+143 SRDGIKVSGI
-153 KEELDKI
+153 KELLDNV
-160 PLISGKIDNEI
+160 PLISDKIDKEI

-190 NRKSADDE
+190 NRKNADDE

-210 TSGNTTIAEL
+210 TSGNTTIAQL
-220 IAKETEDRKNED
+220 IAKETEDRENED

-245 RESGDN
+245 RKSGDN

-281 RIASDNEIKK
+281 RIASDDEIKNI
-291 LIGDV
+291 IGDV

-308 ELINAEA
+308 ELIKAEA
-315 SKREEE
+315 NKREEE
-321 DTKIRESITSETE
+321 DTKIKELITSETE
-334 DRTNAINAEKTDRET
+334 ARANAINTEKTARET

-355 GLVSAEETKREEE
+355 GLVSAEESKREEE
-368 DIKIRGEIATVS
+368 DNKIKEDIVTVT
-380 SKVDGLTETNKS
+380 SKIDGLSDKNKS

-491 VKIDDSSEK
+491 VKIDDSSEE
-500 YLTVSKNGVKLS
+500 YLTVSKDGVKLS
-512 GINAKFNKTN
+512 GINAKLNE
-522 KRIGELNTKIETET
+522 INTKIETET

-550 SNTNANVE
+550 SATNANVE
-558 LKADKTYVNE
+558 LKANKTYVDE
-568 ELAKKATNDALNALT
+568 ELANKATNAALNELT
-583 EVVDTKAAS
+583 SVVSTKATIEHVDT
-592 EYVNTELEKKADKTY
+592 ELAKKADKTY
-607 VDDELSKKATNDE
+607 VDDELSKKATNED
-620 LSNLSNVVDTK
+620 LSDLSNVVDTK

-652 LSAKVDEN
+652 LSTKVDGN
-660 KTSAENLIANEAT
+660 KASAEALIANEAT
-673 ARESALADER
+673 ARESALTDEK

-704 SVLVKTVVAKDASIA
+704 SSLVKTIVAKDASIA
-719 VDSAD
+719 IDSAD
-724 VVNPKIGV
+724 AVNPKIGA
-732 NVSAKSK
+732 NISAKSK
-739 DTKYANNISVETDGL
+739 DTKYVNNISVETDGL
-754 FSVADLEYDGERN
+754 FSVADLEYDEDRN
-767 ILTFV
+767 VLTFV
-772 NNAKTL
+772 NNVKTS

-788 PTVSYNPAY
+788 PTVSYNPTD

-807 GVSNTVEGDMSAL
+807 GASNTVEGDMSAL

-836 VMNDKKLSGSV
+836 VMNDRKLSGSV
-847 IVNTTHNDNA
+847 IVNTTHEDNA

-892 NDVEVT
+892 NDAEVA

>member
-220 IAKETEDRKNED
+220 IAKETEDRENED

-321 DTKIRESITSETE
+321 DTKIMESITSETE

-355 GLVSAEETKREEE
+355 GLVSAEESKREEE
-368 DIKIRGEIATVS
+368 DNKIKEDIVTIT
-380 SKVDGLTETNKS
+380 SKIDGLSDKNKS
-392 NVVNVVKVSDNL
+392 NVVNVIKVSDNL

-421 LEQTIDIYKDSSLMN
+421 LEQTIDIYKDSSLRN

>member
-8 QQPYGYRDMNE
+8 QQPYGYKDMNE

-31 SSIGKCDCNDIAN
+31 SSIGKCDCDDIAN

-64 NGSPVGTAK
+64 NGAPVGTAK

-128 VKVKIDNTGDGYLTV
+128 VKVKIDNTSEGYLTV
-143 SKDGIKISGI
+143 SRDGIKISGI
-153 KEELDKI
+153 KELLDKV
-160 PLISGKIDNEI
+160 PLISDKIDKEI

-190 NRKSADDE
+190 NRKNADDE

-220 IAKETEDRKNED
+220 IAKETEDRENED
-232 NSIKELLAAETAG
+232 NSIKELLAAETSD
-245 RESGDN
+245 RKSGDN

-269 AIRALITKESED
+269 EIRALITKESED
-281 RIASDNEIKK
+281 RIASDDEIKNI
-291 LIGDV
+291 IGDV

-308 ELINAEA
+308 ELIKAEA
-315 SKREEE
+315 NKREEE

-334 DRTNAINAEKTDRET
+334 DRTNAINTEKTARET
-349 ADNEIK
+349 ADNEIRN
-355 GLVSAEETKREEE
+355 LLSAEESKREEE
-368 DIKIRGEIATVS
+368 DNKIKEDIVTVT
-380 SKVDGLTETNKS
+380 SKIDGLSDKNKS

-436 VELQEVDNK
+436 VELQEIDNK

-452 ILEDGTEKNITLDVE
+452 ILEDGTEKNVTLDVE

-491 VKIDDSSEK
+491 VKIDDSSEE

-512 GINAKFNKTN
+512 GINAKLNE
-522 KRIGELNTKIETET
+522 INTKIETET
-536 TNREQGITDVNNRI
+536 TNREQSITDVNNSI
-550 SNTNANVE
+550 SSTNANVE
-558 LKADKTYVNE
+558 LKADKTYVDE
-568 ELAKKATNDALNALT
+568 ELAKKATNDALNTLT

-592 EYVNTELEKKADKTY
+592 EYVDTELEKKADKTY
-607 VDDELSKKATNDE
+607 VDGELSKKATNDE
-620 LSNLSNVVDTK
+620 LSELSNVVDTK

-673 ARESALADER
+673 ARESALTDEK

-704 SVLVKTVVAKDASIA
+704 SSLVKTIVAKDASIA
-719 VDSAD
+719 IDSTDA
-724 VVNPKIGV
+724 VNPKIGA
-732 NVSAKSK
+732 NISAKSK
-739 DTKYANNISVETDGL
+739 DTKYVNNISVETDGL
-754 FSVADLEYDGERN
+754 FSVADLEYDEDRN
-767 ILTFV
+767 VLTFV
-772 NNAKTL
+772 NNVKTS

-788 PTVSYNPAY
+788 PTVSYNPTE

-807 GVSNTVEGDMSAL
+807 GASNTVEGDMSAL

-836 VMNDKKLSGSV
+836 VMNDRKLSGSV
-847 IVNTTHNDNA
+847 IVNTTHEDNA

>member
-106 LDVDGLVP
+106 LDVDGLAQ

-128 VKVKIDNTGDGYLTV
+128 VKVKIDNTSDGYLTV

-160 PLISGKIDNEI
+160 PLISGKIDKEI
-171 SDRKN
+171 TDRKN
-176 ADQGLLTMLDAETK
+176 ADQGLLTMLEAETK

-210 TSGNTTIAEL
+210 TSGNTTISEL
-220 IAKETEDRKNED
+220 IAKETEDRKKED
-232 NSIKELLAAETAG
+232 NSIKELLAAEKAD
-245 RESGDN
+245 RKSGDD
-251 EIKDIISNLRQS
+251 EIKDIISDLRQS
-263 TADSDE
+263 TTESDNE
-269 AIRALITKESED
+269 IKALITKESED
-281 RIASDNEIKK
+281 RIANDDEIKK
-291 LIGDV
+291 IIGDV

-308 ELINAEA
+308 ELIKAEA
-315 SKREEE
+315 NKREEE
-321 DTKIRESITSETE
+321 DTKIKESITSETE
-334 DRTNAINAEKTDRET
+334 ARTEAINTEKTAREN

-355 GLVSAEETKREEE
+355 NLVSAEESKREEE
-368 DIKIRGEIATVS
+368 DKKIREDIVTVT
-380 SKVDGLTETNKS
+380 SKIDGLSDKNKS
-392 NVVNVVKVSDNL
+392 NVINVVKVSDNL

-421 LEQTIDIYKDSSLMN
+421 LEQTIDIYKDSSLIN
-436 VELQEVDNK
+436 VELQEIDNK

-452 ILEDGTEKNITLDVE
+452 VLEDGTEKKITLDVE

-486 VIRVK
+486 VVRVK
-491 VKIDDSSEK
+491 VKIDDSSEE
-500 YLTVSKNGVKLS
+500 YLTVSKDGVKLS
-512 GINAKFNKTN
+512 GINTKLD
-522 KRIGELNTKIETET
+522 GLNTKIGAETS
-536 TNREQGITDVNNRI
+536 NREHSITDVNNRI
-550 SNTNANVE
+550 SDTNANVE
-558 LKADKTYVNE
+558 LKADKTYVDGELAKKATNVALNGLSDTVNTKADKTYVDT
-568 ELAKKATNDALNALT
+568 ELAKKATNDT
-583 EVVDTKAAS
+583 
-592 EYVNTELEKKADKTY
+592 
-607 VDDELSKKATNDE
+607 
-620 LSNLSNVVDTK
+620 
-631 ASTEHVDTEL
+631 
-641 SKKATIDALNE
+641 LNE
-652 LSAKVDEN
+652 LSTKVDKN
-660 KTSAENLIANEAT
+660 KASAEALIANET
-673 ARESALADER
+673 ANRESALSAEK
-683 TARETSD
+683 TARETADS
-690 NELSEKIESLKNET
+690 ELDKKIESLKNDT
-704 SVLVKTVVAKDASIA
+704 SSLVKTIVAKDASIA
-719 VDSAD
+719 IDSTDA
-724 VVNPKIGV
+724 VNPKIGT
-732 NVSAKSK
+732 NISAKSK
-739 DTKYANNISVETDGL
+739 DAKYINNISIETDGL
-754 FSVADLEYDGERN
+754 FSVADLEYDDDRN
-767 ILTFV
+767 VLTFV
-772 NNAKTL
+772 NNVKTS

-788 PTVSYNPAY
+788 PTVSYNPTD
-797 KKLTITYIVN
+797 KKLTITYVVN
-807 GVSNTVEGDMSAL
+807 GKSNTVEGDMSAL

-836 VMNDKKLSGSV
+836 VMNDRKLSGSV
-847 IVNTTHNDNA
+847 IVNTTHDDNA

-871 IIGDLERR
+871 IIGDLEHR
-879 VQELEAAMANLVK
+879 VQELEAAMAKLVK

-898 SVEPNMNESKSTS
+898 SVEPNMNKSKSTS

>member
-106 LDVDGLVP
+106 LDVDGLAQ

-128 VKVKIDNTGDGYLTV
+128 VKVKIDNTSDGYLTV

-160 PLISGKIDNEI
+160 PLISGKIDKEI
-171 SDRKN
+171 TDRKN
-176 ADQGLLTMLDAETK
+176 ADQGLLTMLEAETK

-210 TSGNTTIAEL
+210 TSGNTTISEL
-220 IAKETEDRKNED
+220 IAKETEDRKKED
-232 NSIKELLAAETAG
+232 NSIKELLAAEKAD
-245 RESGDN
+245 RKSGDD
-251 EIKDIISNLRQS
+251 EIKDIISDLRQS
-263 TADSDE
+263 TTESDNE
-269 AIRALITKESED
+269 IKALITKESED
-281 RIASDNEIKK
+281 RIASDDEIKK
-291 LIGDV
+291 IIGDV

-308 ELINAEA
+308 ELIKAEA
-315 SKREEE
+315 NKREEE
-321 DTKIRESITSETE
+321 DTKIKESITSETE
-334 DRTNAINAEKTDRET
+334 ARTEAINTEKTAREN

-355 GLVSAEETKREEE
+355 NLVSAEESKREEE
-368 DIKIRGEIATVS
+368 DKKIREDIVTVT
-380 SKVDGLTETNKS
+380 SKIDGLSYKNKS
-392 NVVNVVKVSDNL
+392 NVINVVKVSDNL

-421 LEQTIDIYKDSSLMN
+421 LEQTIDIYKDSSLIN
-436 VELQEVDNK
+436 VELQEIDNK

-452 ILEDGTEKNITLDVE
+452 VLEDGTEKKITLDVE

-486 VIRVK
+486 VVRVK
-491 VKIDDSSEK
+491 VKIDDSSEE
-500 YLTVSKNGVKLS
+500 YLTVSKDGVKLS
-512 GINAKFNKTN
+512 GINTKLD
-522 KRIGELNTKIETET
+522 GLNTKIEAET
-536 TNREQGITDVNNRI
+536 SNREQSITDVNNRI
-550 SNTNANVE
+550 SDTNANVE
-558 LKADKTYVNE
+558 LKADKTYVDGELAKKATNAALNNLSITVDTKASTE
-568 ELAKKATNDALNALT
+568 YVNTELAKKADKTYVDGELAKKATNVALNGLSDTVNTKADKTYVDTELAKKATNDT
-583 EVVDTKAAS
+583 
-592 EYVNTELEKKADKTY
+592 
-607 VDDELSKKATNDE
+607 
-620 LSNLSNVVDTK
+620 
-631 ASTEHVDTEL
+631 
-641 SKKATIDALNE
+641 LNE
-652 LSAKVDEN
+652 LSTKVDKN
-660 KTSAENLIANEAT
+660 KASAEALIANET
-673 ARESALADER
+673 ANRESALSAEK
-683 TARETSD
+683 TARETADS
-690 NELSEKIESLKNET
+690 ELDKKIESLKNDT
-704 SVLVKTVVAKDASIA
+704 SSLVKTIVAKDASIA
-719 VDSAD
+719 IDSTDA
-724 VVNPKIGV
+724 VNPKIGT
-732 NVSAKSK
+732 NISAKSK
-739 DTKYANNISVETDGL
+739 DAKYINNISIETDGL
-754 FSVADLEYDGERN
+754 FSVADLEYDDDRN
-767 ILTFV
+767 VLTFV
-772 NNAKTL
+772 NNVKTS

-788 PTVSYNPAY
+788 PTVSYNPTD
-797 KKLTITYIVN
+797 KKLTITYVVN
-807 GVSNTVEGDMSAL
+807 GKSNTVEGDMSAL

-836 VMNDKKLSGSV
+836 VMNDRKLSGSV
-847 IVNTTHNDNA
+847 IVNTTHDDNA

-871 IIGDLERR
+871 IIGDLEHR
-879 VQELEAAMANLVK
+879 VQELEAAMAKLVK

-898 SVEPNMNESKSTS
+898 SVEPNMNKSKSTS

>member
-160 PLISGKIDNEI
+160 HLISGKIDKEI

-176 ADQGLLTMLDAETK
+176 ADQGLLTMLEAETK
-190 NRKSADDE
+190 NRKGADDE

-220 IAKETEDRKNED
+220 IAKETEDRENED
-232 NSIKELLAAETAG
+232 NSIKELLAAETAS

-281 RIASDNEIKK
+281 RIASDDEIKNI
-291 LIGDV
+291 IGDI

-308 ELINAEA
+308 ELIKAEA
-315 SKREEE
+315 NKREEE
-321 DTKIRESITSETE
+321 DTKIKELITSETE
-334 DRTNAINAEKTDRET
+334 ARTEAINTEKTDREN
-349 ADNEIK
+349 ADNEIRN
-355 GLVSAEETKREEE
+355 LLSAEESKRVEE
-368 DIKIRGEIATVS
+368 DNKIKEDIVTIT
-380 SKVDGLTETNKS
+380 SKIDGLSDKNKS

-491 VKIDDSSEK
+491 VKIDESSEE

-512 GINAKFNKTN
+512 GINAKFNETDT
-522 KRIGELNTKIETET
+522 RIGELNTKIETET

-550 SNTNANVE
+550 SDTNANVD
-558 LKADKTYVNE
+558 LKADKTYVDE
-568 ELAKKATNDALNALT
+568 ELAKKATNDALNKLT

-592 EYVNTELEKKADKTY
+592 EYVDTELEKKADKTY
-607 VDDELSKKATNDE
+607 VDDELSKKATNDALNE
-620 LSNLSNVVDTK
+620 LSAKVDTK

-652 LSAKVDEN
+652 LSAKVNEN
-660 KTSAENLIANEAT
+660 KASAENLIANEAAT
-673 ARESALADER
+673 RESALTDEK

-704 SVLVKTVVAKDASIA
+704 SVLVKTVVAKDTSIA

-836 VMNDKKLSGSV
+836 VMNDRKLSGSV
-847 IVNTTHNDNA
+847 IVNTTHDDNA

>member
-321 DTKIRESITSETE
+321 DTKIMESITSETE

-536 TNREQGITDVNNRI
+536 TNREQGIADVNKRI
-550 SNTNANVE
+550 SDTNANVE
-558 LKADKTYVNE
+558 LKADKTYVDE
-568 ELAKKATNDALNALT
+568 ELAKKATNDALNTLK

-592 EYVNTELEKKADKTY
+592 EYVDTELEKKADKTY
-607 VDDELSKKATNDE
+607 VDDELSKKATNDALNE
-620 LSNLSNVVDTK
+620 LSAKVDTK

-704 SVLVKTVVAKDASIA
+704 SVLVKTVVAKDTSIA

>member
-160 PLISGKIDNEI
+160 PLISGKIDKEI
-171 SDRKN
+171 SDRNN
-176 ADQGLLTMLDAETK
+176 ADQGLLTMLDAETR
-190 NRKSADDE
+190 NRKNADDE
-198 IKGIIG
+198 IKGMIG

-210 TSGNTTIAEL
+210 TSGNTTIADL
-220 IAKETEDRKNED
+220 IAKETEDRENED
-232 NSIKELLAAETAG
+232 NSIKELLAAEAAD
-245 RESGDN
+245 RKSGDD
-251 EIKDIISNLRQS
+251 EIKDIISDLRQS

-281 RIASDNEIKK
+281 RIASDDEIKNI
-291 LIGDV
+291 IGDI

-308 ELINAEA
+308 ELIKAEA
-315 SKREEE
+315 NKREEE
-321 DTKIRESITSETE
+321 DTKIKELITSETE
-334 DRTNAINAEKTDRET
+334 ARTEAINTEKTDREN
-349 ADNEIK
+349 ADNEIRN
-355 GLVSAEETKREEE
+355 LLSAEESKREEE
-368 DIKIRGEIATVS
+368 DNKIKGDIVTIT
-380 SKVDGLTETNKS
+380 SKIDGLSDKNKS
-392 NVVNVVKVSDNL
+392 NVVNVIKVSDNL

-491 VKIDDSSEK
+491 VKIDDSSEE

-512 GINAKFNKTN
+512 GINAKFNKTS

-550 SNTNANVE
+550 SDTNANVE
-558 LKADKTYVNE
+558 LKADKTYVDE
-568 ELAKKATNDALNALT
+568 ELAKKATNDALNKLT

-592 EYVNTELEKKADKTY
+592 EYVDTELEKKADKTY
-607 VDDELSKKATNDE
+607 VDDELSKKATNEE
-620 LSNLSNVVDTK
+620 LSDLSSVVDTK

-673 ARESALADER
+673 TRESALTDEK

-690 NELSEKIESLKNET
+690 NELSKKIESLKNDT
-704 SVLVKTVVAKDASIA
+704 SVLVKTVVAKDGSIS
-719 VDSAD
+719 VDSTD

-836 VMNDKKLSGSV
+836 VMNDRKLSGSV
-847 IVNTTHNDNA
+847 IVNTTHDDNA

-879 VQELEAAMANLVK
+879 VQELEAAMANLAK